1 MNYVDTHCHLNLAE
15 YFPDPDAAIA
25 RAKDAGVGELVLVG
39 LDPDTSRTALAV
51 AERHEGVWAAVGR
64 HPNYAAAYEP
74 EDIASIRDMLE
85 HSKAVALGEVGLDNH
100 WDEATPEQQERC
112 LRDQLELAGASGKPV
127 VFHCRE
133 AYPRLLEILE
143 ELPRLRCVFHCFS
156 GDDADAARAIA
167 LDAYFGIDGPV
178 TYKKN
183 GPFRELVA
191 RLPSDRLVIETDSPF
206 LTPEP
211 FRGKPNEPALLPWV
225 NRGLAGALG
234 VSEEECA
241 ASTTANARALFGL
254 R

>member
-1 MNYVDTHCHLNLAE
+1 
-15 YFPDPDAAIA
+15 
-25 RAKDAGVGELVLVG
+25 
-39 LDPDTSRTALAV
+39 
-51 AERHEGVWAAVGR
+51 
-64 HPNYAAAYEP
+64 
-74 EDIASIRDMLE
+74 MLE
-85 HSKAVALGEVGLDNH
+85 HPKAVALGEVGLDNH

-112 LRDQLELAGASGKPV
+112 LRDQLELAAGAGKPV

-143 ELPRLRCVFHCFS
+143 ALPKLRFVFHCFS
-156 GDDADAARAIA
+156 GDKADAARAVA

-183 GPFRELVA
+183 VPFRELVA

-211 FRGKPNEPALLPWV
+211 YRGKPNEPTLLPWV

-254 R
+254 S